1 MTLIERYIAVRIV
14 RMALASIVPVLAVIW
29 IVQVL
34 ARVNLVTDSGQSIS
48 SFLELAALILP
59 TIIPMVI
66 PFGIVIGVAQTFAA
80 MNADSEFAVV
90 DAAGMPRRRLL
101 RPVVIVAL
109 GACLVSFGVDNLV
122 EPVVRVQARKMIAS
136 VYADLLSSVIE
147 EKTFRK
153 IDEGLYMQISK
164 RLHGRTL
171 QGIFVADYRDP
182 ESELVYYAKEGAID
196 ESGTTLIMRDG
207 EVDRKAANGDIS
219 VVRFD
224 SYAFDLS
231 QLTKSRGGMT
241 IRAIDRDLPFLLHPD
256 KNDPDYKA
264 YSGDYTAELHRR
276 LTEWSFPLVYGLIA
290 FLIAGRART
299 HREIRLHPVISSLS
313 IAFVLRWVSYYI
325 SNQISE
331 STAFILPLYLLPIV
345 IVAGCIILILSAR
358 TLRLPRFLSPR
369 NLKFPGRRL
378 PAGGG
383 GRR

>member
-1 MTLIERYIAVRIV
+1 MTLIERYIAARIV

-48 SFLELAALILP
+48 SFFELAGLILP

-80 MNADSEFAVV
+80 MNADSEFAVI
-90 DAAGMPRRRLL
+90 DAAGMPRRRLM
-101 RPVVIVAL
+101 RPVIIVAL
-109 GACLVSFGVDNLV
+109 GACLASFAVDNLV

-207 EVDRKAANGDIS
+207 EVDRKSANGDVS

-241 IRAIDRDLPFLLHPD
+241 LRAIDRDLPFLLHPD

-264 YSGDYTAELHRR
+264 YPGDYTAELHRR

-299 HREIRLHPVISSLS
+299 QREIRLHPVISALT
-313 IAFVLRWVSYYI
+313 IAFVLRWASYYI
-325 SNQISE
+325 SNQISQ
-331 STAFILPLYLLPIV
+331 SAGYILPLYILPIAIV
-345 IVAGCIILILSAR
+345 IASIAMILSAR
-358 TLRLPRFLSPR
+358 TLRLPWFLSPS
-369 NLKFPGRRL
+369 NLKLPGRRL
-378 PAGGG
+378 SSGG
-383 GRR
+383 GRS